1 LSFPSQAI
9 GLNTAIDIHQSFLWI
24 LNILKKPTRKYTFR
38 MANRLFAENTC
49 EFLPVSS
56 ISRMITI
63 VFKYLDRSQEKD
75 PRGFEKTNDH
85 ILANMKVHI

>member
-1 LSFPSQAI
+1 
-9 GLNTAIDIHQSFLWI
+9 
-24 LNILKKPTRKYTFR
+24 

-63 VFKYLDRSQEKD
+63 VFKYLLDRSQEKD